1 MHETLSRHALLV
13 IVSLLFSPQMA
24 LAQLTQQAKLVAN
37 NAVTAAAQGFSVA
50 LSSDGNTAIV
60 GGPEE
65 PNSH

>member
-1 MHETLSRHALLV
+1 
-13 IVSLLFSPQMA
+13 MA